1 MNSLIQCLTSNSKV
15 NTIVNTSRYWW
26 NSLHQRGS

>member
-1 MNSLIQCLTSNSKV
+1 V